1 MGSRYPFCGVLRG
14 TGNSTNVEFILTE
27 GGGHENHVS
36 MNVELAAAQ
45 LEALGNPTRLRIY
58 RALVRAGHV
67 GLPVAQV
74 QERLGIPAST
84 LSHHLQRLIRNG
96 LVSQERQAT
105 TLICRA
111 VYPAMNALLGF
122 LADECCI
129 DEGCS
134 AGSEQAA

>member
-1 MGSRYPFCGVLRG
+1 MD
-14 TGNSTNVEFILTE
+14 
-27 GGGHENHVS
+27 
-36 MNVELAAAQ
+36 MELAAAQ
-45 LEALGNPTRLRIY
+45 LEALGNQTRLRLY
-58 RALVRAGHV
+58 RVLVRAGHD
-67 GLPVAQV
+67 GLPVSQV

-111 VYPAMNALLGF
+111 VYPAMDALLGF

-129 DEGCS
+129 EAGCS
-134 AGSEQAA
+134 DSSGKAA

>member
-1 MGSRYPFCGVLRG
+1 
-14 TGNSTNVEFILTE
+14 
-27 GGGHENHVS
+27 
-36 MNVELAAAQ
+36 MNIETAAAQ
-45 LEALGNPTRLRIY
+45 LEALGNQTRLEVY
-58 RALVRAGHV
+58 RVLVRAGHN

-111 VYPAMNALLGF
+111 VYPAMDALLGF
-122 LADECCI
+122 LSDECCVE
-129 DEGCS
+129 EGCS
-134 AGSEQAA
+134 ASSGKAA

>member
-1 MGSRYPFCGVLRG
+1 MPKGSGVPLEVRMHGRKGSERLLRRREEMLARG
-14 TGNSTNVEFILTE
+14 MPQAKANAATAA
-27 GGGHENHVS
+27 
-36 MNVELAAAQ
+36 ELVRW
-45 LEALGNPTRLRIY
+45 LWALGAMCR
-58 RALVRAGHV
+58 VRAGHD

-111 VYPAMNALLGF
+111 VYPAMDALLGF
-122 LADECCI
+122 LSDECCI
-129 DEGCS
+129 EEVCS
-134 AGSEQAA
+134 ASSGKAA